1 MLLTIMSG
9 SWITDKMKD
18 LKGEGIHMLEEDMG
32 EEGPNLKTV
41 RRKDTDGP
49 ARRRSAASF
58 SGCLLLPSF

>member
-18 LKGEGIHMLEEDMG
+18 IKGEGIQMLEEDVG

-41 RRKDTDGP
+41 RRKDTDW
-49 ARRRSAASF
+49 AARRSAASF